1 MLGQWKIIFVVLLC
15 NITLYKKWCIV
26 SSRIKVLFRSN
37 ANKNLLST
45 LTVIF
50 ISQILKVE
58 AANQWRLPCFEP
70 AFTLGS
76 ITLSFFT
83 CELALKLGFSRL
95 KQYIL
100 YFLLFRLTICSSLL
114 ENCLSELAILFTLKG
129 FPPNDEMHYPHFCR
143 NTTFQ
148 ELAVPFSPQ
157 FLCRSQR
164 GATGSRNTVST
175 KKINPERRLPFRLV
189 NFFLPICG
197 DNHWKKEG
205 LHITFQLFAGN
216 ATL

>member
-83 CELALKLGFSRL
+83 CELALELGFSRL
-95 KQYIL
+95 KQYKL
-100 YFLLFRLTICSSLL
+100 YFFLFRLTICSSLL
-114 ENCLSELAILFTLKG
+114 ENCPSELAILFTLKG
-129 FPPNDEMHYPHFCR
+129 FSPNDEMHYPHFCR

-148 ELAVPFSPQ
+148 ELVVPFSPQ
-157 FLCRSQR
+157 FLCRSQKR
-164 GATGSRNTVST
+164 SNW
-175 KKINPERRLPFRLV
+175 LPKYSIHKENKPRKETSFS
-189 NFFLPICG
+189 FSQFLSS
-197 DNHWKKEG
+197 NMWW
-205 LHITFQLFAGN
+205 
-216 ATL
+216 